1 MNEELQLVDNPE
13 TPLDEAEAQIFQKE
27 NKDEPIINNDD
38 KSVTPNDSENK
49 DIQSEESEEQTNPLE
64 TYKIKANGETYD
76 FTVEDLVK
84 LAPQALD
91 YTRKMQTLAPFRRI
105 VNTLEEHKISEADI
119 NQLIEMKK
127 GDKVA
132 ISKFL
137 KDINLSNLDLGIVS
151 EDEVTKYK
159 PNSYGKNL
167 TPLGEVVESAR
178 FQTHPRREDVVNLFD
193 TLDKRSQDFIS
204 QNPNILFNFLEDID
218 NGVYEQIL
226 SQAKK
231 NALLSGE
238 LNPVLL
244 GYYQDVAIKT
254 YNSLKNKTQPQSNE
268 ENQPQK
274 VNKNNLKSTGTK
286 SAKASV
292 SASAL
297 LDDYNEDDYAEQYY
311 KIAGKYPLGYT
322 PKRNKN

>member
-1 MNEELQLVDNPE
+1 MNENIEVVENQE
-13 TPLDEAEAQIFQKE
+13 IPLTEAETEIFKTE
-27 NKDEPIINNDD
+27 NQEETIIGNDD
-38 KSVTPNDSENK
+38 KSVTPNDSEDK
-49 DIQSEESEEQTNPLE
+49 DIQSEESEKQTNPLE

-91 YTRKMQTLAPFRRI
+91 YTKKMQTLAPFRRI

-167 TPLGEVVESAR
+167 TPLGEVVESSR
-178 FQTHPRREDVVNLFD
+178 FQSHPRHQDIVTLFD
-193 TLDKRSQDFIS
+193 TLDRRSQDFIS
-204 QNPNILFNFLEDID
+204 QNPNIMFNFLEDID

-254 YNSLKNKTQPQSNE
+254 YDSLKNKTQPQSNDE
-268 ENQPQK
+268 VQTQK

-286 SAKASV
+286 SAKANV
-292 SASAL
+292 TASAL

-311 KIAGKYPLGYT
+311 KIAGKYPPGYT
-322 PKRNKN
+322 PKNNKN